1 MKANSHDSPSQITK
15 EEAVKQIL
23 ELADELGRPPKKS
36 ELPEEIRCRIKPLFD
51 KWCYALEEV
60 GLKVPSEKVME
71 KRRKREAHRAAVAA
85 RKEKREA
92 KARQKKLEQA
102 KNDASR

>member
-1 MKANSHDSPSQITK
+1 MKANSHNSPSQITK
-15 EEAVKQIL
+15 EEAIKQLL

-60 GLKVPSEKVME
+60 GLKIPSEKVME
-71 KRRKREAHRAAVAA
+71 KRRKREAHRAAVEA

-92 KARQKKLEQA
+92 KARERQAAKTKK
-102 KNDASR
+102 